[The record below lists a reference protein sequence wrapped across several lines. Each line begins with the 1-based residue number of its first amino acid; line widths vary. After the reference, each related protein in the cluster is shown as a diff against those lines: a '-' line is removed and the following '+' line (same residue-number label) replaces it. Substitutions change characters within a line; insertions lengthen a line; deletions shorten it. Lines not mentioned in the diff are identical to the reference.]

1 MAAAKRFFRKYLF
14 SSFLI
19 LISFLIIN
27 AALLLAVL
35 LFSWNSST
43 DPDIPVAQIADRIHT
58 NQQGTVSADAKASE
72 LLKENAAWGMVLN
85 DEGTV
90 VWEEAMP
97 SNLPRQ
103 YSVTEVAQFSRW
115 YLDDYPVLVQETA
128 SGLLVIGCPPNSI
141 VKYNFVTDTAYV
153 RSVLVGL
160 LIVVVCNV
168 VLLLLLFWYN
178 TRKVEKAVTP
188 ILNGIETISHGK
200 AVALAEKGEL
210 AAINAEVNRA
220 GSYILRK
227 DQARTEWIAGI
238 SHDIRTPLSIM
249 LGYAG
254 EIEDDEALPVE
265 TRTQATLIRKKGE
278 KLRQLITD
286 LNLTSKLE
294 YAMQPLHL
302 ETIYPVELARQVITE
317 YLNNGVDQNYSFELQ
332 ADEKAHAMLFQ
343 GDSALLTRLMDN
355 LIGNAMNHNPNGCH
369 ILVSVTKQENACC
382 LRVIDDG
389 VGMSQAQIDTLNNGI
404 FPKQFDTQDSEGA
417 HGLGLRL
424 SSQIVQA
431 HHGEI
436 LFEPQSPSGLA
447 VSVIIPVS
455 ENNLLIDYQIVG
467 W

>member
-19 LISFLIIN
+19 LISFLLIN

-35 LFSWNSST
+35 LFSWHSST
-43 DPDIPVAQIADRIHT
+43 DPDIPVAQIADHIHT
-58 NQQGTVSADAKASE
+58 NQQGTVSADEKTSE

-103 YSVTEVAQFSRW
+103 YSATEVAQFSRW
-115 YLDDYPVLVQETA
+115 YLDNYPVLVQETA

-153 RSVLVGL
+153 RSALTGL
-160 LIVVVCNV
+160 LTVVVCNV
-168 VLLLLLFWYN
+168 TLMLLLFWYN

-188 ILNGIETISHGK
+188 ILNGIETISRGK

-220 GSYILRK
+220 GNYILKK

-254 EIEDDEALPVE
+254 EIEDDDALPTE
-265 TRTQATLIRKKGE
+265 TRTQATLIRQKGE

-294 YAMQPLHL
+294 YAMQPFHL

-332 ADEKAHAMLFQ
+332 ADEKAHAIFFQ
-343 GDSALLTRLMDN
+343 GDAALLTRLLDN

-382 LRVIDDG
+382 LSVIDDG
-389 VGMSQAQIDTLNNGI
+389 VGMSQAQIDTLNDGI
-404 FPKQFDTQDSEGA
+404 FPKQFNTQDSEGA

-436 LFEPQSPSGLA
+436 IFEPQSPNGLA
-447 VSVIIPVS
+447 VSVLIPVS
-455 ENNLLIDYQIVG
+455 ANN
-467 W
+467 